1 MGRARAETSP
11 EKETVPLRE
20 AASRLGRNAADL
32 AARMRYCAMNGLT
45 FPLGFA
51 MPPCSEDG
59 QWTYIIPRQR
69 FERYMAGEDFVLAA
83 ERGGKLA

>member
-1 MGRARAETSP
+1 MVIAKKDAAPT
-11 EKETVPLRE
+11 KDVVPLRE
-20 AASRLGRNAADL
+20 AATRLGRNQADL
-32 AARMRYCAMNGLT
+32 AARMRYCALNGLV

-83 ERGGKLA
+83 ERGARL